1 MRHKKLLSLLLALI
15 MIMPIIPAVAL
26 ADEYAAP
33 FPVVSVGTRYDISD
47 SLTLYDEFDYSDPQH
62 ITDELLFGEW
72 DEENE
77 CWIPQYNSEVI
88 KNNLQ
93 KYYPE
98 MAEKPLINYDYYV
111 KDGEITNYEFH
122 RMLKAV
128 EEAVK
133 TCGGNYD
140 KPKALLLQY
149 YREKFVGFNLEI
161 TPTNSTS
168 ATLSCSALAYNYFGG
183 SNIRMFDMNPEDT
196 TYQIDVK
203 SNVSSVVS
211 SLSTSELALVISAME
226 VDQKAS
232 YIYSTESDYKP
243 CIILSLSDGSTT
255 AVYPDYDLTI
265 AGGQYA
271 SQNFP
276 DDIVLTASER
286 HNADAQHD
294 GYSAKSILHFD
305 FSFVPDGLTVTG
317 ATLQFS
323 GYTDKEDGKKKMML
337 GTESEIN
344 LVEQDEVTWTKFNNL
359 GTAYNTFPGEMVT
372 QYGFSGLGN
381 SDTLAKRYLY
391 NYDEIYAYHAI
402 RFLVSAHI
410 EFDGEPFIF
419 GSNTSPRLAQCGTA
433 KLLASSTYAL
443 INSDYMTPE
452 AFGMLLKSVY
462 HQAEYLVE
470 GWEGG
475 LLTNNHAT
483 YYNQG
488 FSGLVT
494 LFPEFDKA
502 DDPIIYLTDPDEN
515 FYEGGKGGWIACL
528 QRRVLVKVRD
538 LAAADFSGKEAS
550 LGYSREAF
558 RNAASVMQN
567 ASATHMEELLP
578 DEYYDKMAQAALYF
592 VYGTAPGYYDWN
604 TGDCYGVTAN
614 FIHGRP
620 TIKATIDAL
629 KVILE
634 QMPDKES
641 DYYMQRLEWYNHLTY
656 AWESGKA
663 GEMPEFESILYPFT
677 RNLVLRDGWST
688 KSVGATM
695 INNNG
700 NVHGHF
706 DDLNIVVRA
715 YGAQLL
721 DDSGKPL
728 YTRNDPTRAWQLS
741 TRGHNTI
748 EINDTTQR
756 GYMSNN
762 WEVVKGPWGENIILP
777 FRDNHGVSNSE
788 ITTVNG
794 IEKPENAHIK
804 EMVDNRNY
812 SEANLTAIY
821 DMDDRFAIEEN
832 SSKPYNNL
840 QGRFL
845 EAELTDSYDYSKAE
859 TYSNIN
865 VEYKDDG
872 NVLGN
877 GSKEYK
883 ALDNAHNRS
892 LLFIKTQAAPHFF
905 IVTDYVAPI
914 NGNTEVNKYAQGWH
928 FSDTAK
934 ITIDPETKE
943 TRTGFNGA
951 NIAVVP
957 IIGTDTETIAE
968 KKVGLYTSG
977 DHIPADYVTYTKYSD
992 KPTTFNTIL
1001 FPMDAGQ
1008 NHKIETALISVDGME
1023 EADASAF
1030 KFTITDP
1037 DTGKV
1042 TNGTYYNMHHLDK
1055 KTDVNLGDYLFDGR
1069 MLYVDNHDGI
1079 YTAAIVADGTYVQT
1093 SDEDYLI
1100 KSTSN
1105 MSNISVEWRGDGIY
1119 IETTHTDENE
1129 AEYLDL
1135 SSLTILNQRNTRKV
1149 YLNGKSIPYKIS
1161 GSYIYFGDTAVLEDV
1176 VVDGIIQGT
1185 VTEEQKPDNN
1195 HSTGS
1200 GGGGASG
1207 GSTPSDNSGIPQ
1219 INPEAA
1225 PEDTTGTKPEVVPGT
1240 KVELSDG
1247 FKAELESHWGKDE
1260 ITALVEAGVVNG
1272 VSEES
1277 LGLTQEVTRA
1287 QFAAM
1292 LVRALGLDTVK
1303 YNGEFG
1309 DVNTGDWYA
1318 DVLATV
1324 KAAGI
1329 MDGDTQGNVNPN
1341 DVLTREQMA
1350 KMAVSALDKVKG
1362 IKATSLPELD
1372 LADKNSIS
1380 PWATDYVKASISL
1393 GIMKGVSDDTFA
1405 PLNTVP
1411 REQAMVLV
1419 YRLMNK

>member
-1 MRHKKLLSLLLALI
+1 MRRKKLLSLLLSLI
-15 MIMPIIPAVAL
+15 MIMPIVPTVAL
-26 ADEYAAP
+26 ADDNSTP
-33 FPVVSVGTRYDISD
+33 FTVVSVGNRYNISD
-47 SLTLYDEFDYSDPQH
+47 SLDFFEEFDYSDPQH

-72 DEENE
+72 DVENE

-98 MAEKPLINYDYYV
+98 MAEKPLLNYDYDP
-111 KDGEITNYEFH
+111 K
-122 RMLKAV
+122 LKVV

-133 TCGGNYD
+133 NCGGDYA
-140 KPKALLLQY
+140 KPKALLLRY
-149 YREKFVGFNLEI
+149 YREKFVNFNLEI
-161 TPTNSTS
+161 TPNGSAST
-168 ATLSCSALAYNYFGG
+168 TLSCNALAYNYFG
-183 SNIRMFDMNPEDT
+183 SSSYIKMFDMNPEET

-203 SNVSSVVS
+203 SNVSSVVN

-226 VDQKAS
+226 VDQKAT
-232 YIYSTESDYKP
+232 YIYSTESQYAP
-243 CIILSLSDGSTT
+243 CIIMNLSDGTT
-255 AVYPDYDLTI
+255 RTVYPDYDLTI
-265 AGGQYA
+265 AGGRYA
-271 SQNFP
+271 SQNFSQ
-276 DDIVLTASER
+276 DTILQASER
-286 HNADAQHD
+286 HNAGSLHD
-294 GYSAKSILHFD
+294 DYSARTIFHFD
-305 FSFVPDGLTVTG
+305 FSFVPDGLTVNS

-323 GYTDKEDGKKKMML
+323 GYTDKTEGKKKMML
-337 GTESEIN
+337 ATESEIN
-344 LVEQDEVTWTKFNNL
+344 LVEQNQVTWSKFDQI

-372 QYGFSGLGN
+372 QYGFSSLGY
-381 SDTLAKRYLY
+381 SETLSNRYLY
-391 NYDEIYAYHAI
+391 DNEEPYAYHAI
-402 RFLVSAHI
+402 RFLLSAHI
-410 EFDGEPFIF
+410 EFDDEPFIF
-419 GSNTSPRLAQCGTA
+419 GSDTSPRLAQCGTA
-433 KLLASSTYAL
+433 KRLASSTYAL
-443 INSDYMTPE
+443 INSKYMTPE
-452 AFGMLLKSVY
+452 AFAMLLKSVY
-462 HQAEYLVE
+462 HHAEYLVE

-502 DDPIIYLTDPDEN
+502 DDPIIYPPDTKESD
-515 FYEGGKGGWIACL
+515 FYKGGKGGWIECL
-528 QRRVLVKVRD
+528 QRRAIIKVRD

-550 LGYSREAF
+550 MGYSREAF

-604 TGDCYGVTAN
+604 TGDCYGISAN

-629 KVILE
+629 KAILE
-634 QMPDKES
+634 KMPDKDS
-641 DYYMQRLEWYNHLTY
+641 DYYKQRLEWYNHLTY
-656 AWESGKA
+656 AWEKGKA
-663 GEMPEFESILYPFT
+663 GELPEFESILYPFT
-677 RNLVLRDGWST
+677 RNLILRDGWSDNA
-688 KSVGATM
+688 VGATM

-706 DDLNIVVRA
+706 DDLNVVVKA
-715 YGAQLL
+715 YGQQLL

-741 TRGHNTI
+741 TRAHNTI

-756 GYMSNN
+756 GFMSNN

-794 IEKPENAHIK
+794 IEEPENAHIK
-804 EMVDNRNY
+804 EMVDTRNY
-812 SEANLTAIY
+812 SDANLTAIY

-865 VEYKDDG
+865 VEYYDDG
-872 NVLGN
+872 DVLGN
-877 GSKEYK
+877 GKKDYK

-934 ITIDPETKE
+934 ITLDPETKE
-943 TRTGFNGA
+943 TRTGFGGA

-957 IIGTDTETIAE
+957 IIGNDTETIAE
-968 KKVGLYTSG
+968 KKVGLYTIG
-977 DHIPADYVTYTKYSD
+977 DHVPADYVTYTKYSN

-1008 NHKIETALISVDGME
+1008 NHQIETTLINVNGME

-1037 DTGKV
+1037 YTGKV
-1042 TNGTYYNMHHLDK
+1042 TDGTYYNMHHLDK
-1055 KTDVNLGDYLFDGR
+1055 KTDVDLGEYYFDGR
-1069 MLYVDNHDGI
+1069 MLYVDKHDGV
-1079 YTAAIVADGTYVQT
+1079 YTAAIIADGKYLMT

-1100 KSTSN
+1100 KSNAN

-1119 IETTHTDENE
+1119 IATTHTDENE
-1129 AEYLDL
+1129 AEYLDR
-1135 SSLTILNQRNTRKV
+1135 SSLTILNQRNTRRV
-1149 YLNGKSIPYKIS
+1149 YLNGKSIPYKTS
-1161 GSYIYFGDTAVLEDV
+1161 GSYIYFGETPVLDNV
-1176 VVDGIIQGT
+1176 IVDGIGQGT
-1185 VTEEQKPDNN
+1185 VPEQQKPDNN
-1195 HSTGS
+1195 HASGI
-1200 GGGGASG
+1200 GGGNNNG
-1207 GSTPSDNSGIPQ
+1207 GSYDDKEEKP
-1219 INPEAA
+1219 NPPVNPPLE
-1225 PEDTTGTKPEVVPGT
+1225 PVVPDT
-1240 KVELSDG
+1240 KIELSDE
-1247 FKAELESHWGKDE
+1247 FEAELENHWGKDE

-1277 LGLTQEVTRA
+1277 LGLTQQVTRA

-1292 LVRALGLDTVK
+1292 LVRALELETVN

-1309 DVNTGDWYA
+1309 DVNKNDWYA

-1324 KAAGI
+1324 KAADI
-1329 MDGDTQGNVNPN
+1329 MDGDTQGNANPN

-1350 KMAVSALDKVKG
+1350 KMAVDALDKVKG
-1362 IKATSLPELD
+1362 IKAEELTD
-1372 LADKNSIS
+1372 INFFDAGSIS
-1380 PWATDYVKASISL
+1380 TWAIDYVKASISL
-1393 GIMKGVSDDTFA
+1393 GIMKGVSDSEFA